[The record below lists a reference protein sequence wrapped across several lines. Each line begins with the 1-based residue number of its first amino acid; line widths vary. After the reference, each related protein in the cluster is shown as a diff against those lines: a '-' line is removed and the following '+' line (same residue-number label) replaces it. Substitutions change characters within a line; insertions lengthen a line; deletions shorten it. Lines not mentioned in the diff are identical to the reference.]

1 MISYRLDIEDVNA
14 HLFRVTMRIPRP
26 APLQSVSLPVW
37 LPGLYLILDTP
48 RNLQQLDARQ
58 GTRKVALTRVD
69 KATWQAQ
76 CTGSTTLTLTYLVY
90 AFDATPRTAF
100 LDALRGFFNGCAVFL
115 CAEGRRNERCRLEL
129 GPLPPQWQVATSMP
143 TRSVDESGQGVY
155 EASDYDELA
164 DHPFELGTFWRGRFE
179 AGGVPHEIAVTNA
192 FSDFD
197 GDRLIADA
205 KRTCEAAIAFWH
217 DTKKPP
223 FDRFV
228 FLLNVVDEGLHGLE
242 HRASTAL
249 TMGRRDLPRQ
259 GRTIELTDGYAS
271 LVALFSHEYFH
282 AWNVKRL
289 MPQAFTAYDYSRE
302 TYTDMLWFFEGFTSY
317 FDELLLHRCGFYDTG
332 RYMKALARSVNR
344 LAETPG
350 QHVQTMAQASFESWL
365 RTHRM
370 DENTN
375 NAAVS
380 YYTKGCLTALLL
392 DLNLRRQGRS
402 LDEVMRLLWER
413 SGGGV
418 ISETDFRAAVNEVAG
433 RSMDDLIDAWV
444 HSTAALPLRQTLE
457 EFGVYWRAEPPGIR
471 QRLGLRFAEGSA
483 GLRVTQVLRGMAG
496 ERAGFSPGD
505 EIVAIDGW
513 RMRRIEDALHIV
525 RAGNTSTAVV
535 ARDRKMLTLTLTTPP
550 EEDTRWAG
558 TVVLSVN
565 LAAAEAVQARRLAW
579 LTGKPPAAA
588 DKKLSESI
596 ERPSEAAAS
605 AASARSAVP
614 QTA

>member
-26 APLQSVSLPVW
+26 TPLQSVSLPVW

-471 QRLGLRFAEGSA
+471 QRLGLRFAEGST

-579 LTGKPPAAA
+579 LTGKPPAA
-588 DKKLSESI
+588 DKKSSESI
-596 ERPSEAAAS
+596 EQPSETAAS
-605 AASARSAVP
+605 TASARSAVP